1 MFLYFLLYFVSRDF
15 TLFVVV
21 CIVTTN
27 LLPLFCRCKLEV
39 LSSVVQMFR
48 VIHLTGMQHN
58 SEEGDSEAPSFDT
71 LVALR
76 LAIALMQARKFFH
89 ALIRNR

>member
-1 MFLYFLLYFVSRDF
+1 M
-15 TLFVVV
+15 
-21 CIVTTN
+21 
-27 LLPLFCRCKLEV
+27 

-48 VIHLTGMQHN
+48 VIHLAGAQHN

-76 LAIALMQARKFFH
+76 LAIALMQARKLFH
-89 ALIRNR
+89 ALIRNRWVLHTHTHVCKCLMAYVTSQTRTDP